1 MVSIEHCD
9 DSAVLGLTDRIRRK
23 RFYQKNGYTDIG
35 YLIELAKTQEEIL
48 IKNGYLI
55 ELAKTQEEI
64 LIKNGVFDQ
73 EEFSGFFKKYS
84 DGSMKSKIWKK

>member
-1 MVSIEHCD
+1 M
-9 DSAVLGLTDRIRRK
+9 
-23 RFYQKNGYTDIG
+23 
-35 YLIELAKTQEEIL
+35 
-48 IKNGYLI
+48 I